1 MLVTDAQRDSRK
13 AWTYLERLFD
23 WAGTRSKPMPVSDL
37 VIIRDQVTEALGR
50 LVDRADALER
60 APMLREVLAEDDGT
74 KTVVIDMRDGT
85 TRRFQTRVDWL
96 DTADTLSDPPVSSEV
111 LELRD
116 RLRDQIL
123 LTESE
128 NALARDCEKQ
138 VTGLQERL
146 STTERDLSD
155 LRERSSALD
164 DALVRDYEQQ
174 VSALHERLSTAER
187 DLSVLQ
193 ELLSS
198 AERDLSDLR
207 EQSSAEEERRAGSEG
222 AEAVVEEKI
231 RRLIEERDEW
241 KQRWATASK
250 VIDESLPAIAEIL
263 AERTAELEDVRA
275 ELEDLRSG

>member
-1 MLVTDAQRDSRK
+1 MTLVTDAQRDSRK

-23 WAGTRSKPMPVSDL
+23 WAGTRSKPMPASDL

-74 KTVVIDMRDGT
+74 KTVVIDMRNGT

-96 DTADTLSDPPVSSEV
+96 DAADTLSDPPVSSEV

-116 RLRDQIL
+116 RLWHQTL

-128 NALARDCEKQ
+128 NALARDYEQQ
-138 VTGLQERL
+138 VAGLQERL
-146 STTERDLSD
+146 STTERNLSD
-155 LRERSSALD
+155 LQERS
-164 DALVRDYEQQ
+164 DAL
-174 VSALHERLSTAER
+174 
-187 DLSVLQ
+187 
-193 ELLSS
+193 
-198 AERDLSDLR
+198 
-207 EQSSAEEERRAGSEG
+207 AEEESRAGSES
-222 AEAVVEEKI
+222 AEAAAEEKI

-241 KQRWATASK
+241 KQRWKTASK